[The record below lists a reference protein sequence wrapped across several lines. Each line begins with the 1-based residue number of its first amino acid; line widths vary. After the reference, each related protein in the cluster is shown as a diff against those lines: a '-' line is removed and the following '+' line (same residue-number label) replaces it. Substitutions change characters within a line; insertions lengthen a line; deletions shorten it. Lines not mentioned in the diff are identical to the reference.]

1 MKIRRCLILF
11 LMLCTP
17 RLLPAQSPE
26 QLFVQGNQL
35 YQQGK
40 IAEAR
45 EAYEDLANKGY
56 VGGEL
61 LYNLGNAYY
70 RTGNVPKAI
79 LQYERALRLLPSDED
94 LRHNLLLANLS
105 ITDRI
110 EPAPRLFVWDYWDA
124 AKSWLPLRTLTLVAW
139 GWYVALLA
147 AIAGIVLARTYAT
160 RKVAAI
166 AAVGC
171 AVGFLL
177 FAAVLIGLIGDLSR
191 GDQAIITAGIVTV
204 KNSPDIK
211 SSDAFVLHGGVKV
224 QVIDRYATWSK
235 IRLADGKVGWM
246 EAGSAE
252 II

>member
-1 MKIRRCLILF
+1 MN
-11 LMLCTP
+11 
-17 RLLPAQSPE
+17 A
-26 QLFVQGNQL
+26 NQL

-40 IAEAR
+40 IADAR
-45 EAYEDLANKGY
+45 DAYENLVNGGY
-56 VGGEL
+56 VSGEL
-61 LYNLGNAYY
+61 LYNLGNAHY

-79 LQYERALRLLPSDED
+79 LSYERALRILAADED
-94 LRHNLLLANLS
+94 LRHNLQLATLS

-110 EPAPRLFVWDYWDA
+110 EAAPRLFVWDYWDA
-124 AKSWLPLRTLTLVAW
+124 AKGWLPLRTLTLVAW

-147 AIAGIVLARTYAT
+147 AITAIVLARTYAA
-160 RKVAAI
+160 RKVAAF
-166 AAVGC
+166 AAAGS
-171 AVGFLL
+171 AIGFLF
-177 FAAVLIGLIGDLSR
+177 FAAVFFGTISDLGR
-191 GDQAIITAGIVTV
+191 GDQAIITAAIVTV

>member
-1 MKIRRCLILF
+1 MTLRRCLLLF
-11 LMLCTP
+11 LVLCAP
-17 RLLPAQSPE
+17 RLLSAQSPE
-26 QLFVQGNQL
+26 QQFIQGNQL

-45 EAYEDLANKGY
+45 ETYETLANKGY
-56 VGGEL
+56 VSGEL
-61 LYNLGNAYY
+61 LYNLGNACY
-70 RTGNVPKAI
+70 RTGDVPKAI
-79 LQYERALRLLPSDED
+79 LYYERALRLIPADED

-105 ITDRI
+105 IIDRI

-124 AKSWLPLRTLTLVAW
+124 VKGWLPMRTLTLVAW

-147 AIAGIVLARTYAT
+147 AIAAIVLARTYAS

-166 AAVGC
+166 ASAVC
-171 AVGFLL
+171 AVGFL
-177 FAAVLIGLIGDLSR
+177 FFVAALIGQIGDLNR

-224 QVIDRYATWSK
+224 QIIDRYATWSK